1 MARKNTNV
9 YRVKTAAGA
18 DTFSLAASFTTPPT
32 IVTYMD
38 NCAYQIDI
46 TTTNSTGSFV
56 VQASLDYAVD
66 ALSGTVINAGHWIIL
81 SLAGGSP
88 IANAANDDIM
98 INLNQLP
105 FIAIRLSYT
114 ADTAGTGTCVIYLSS
129 KQLSG

>member
-18 DTFSLAASFTTPPT
+18 DTFSLAASFTAPPT

-66 ALSGTVINAGHWIIL
+66 ALSGTVTNAGNWITL
-81 SLAGGSP
+81 TLAGGSP
-88 IANAANDDIM
+88 IAAAANDDIM
-98 INLNQLP
+98 ISMNQLP
-105 FIAIRLSYT
+105 FVAIRISYT
-114 ADTAGTGTCVIYLSS
+114 PTIVGTGTCAIYLSS
-129 KQLSG
+129 KQLGG